1 MNDSILQW
9 GFISTARIN
18 QSLIPPLRMSK
29 RNHLLGIA
37 SRNIE
42 TAQDYS
48 KKNHIPKMYG
58 SYEDLLADPGIDVVY
73 ISLPNSLHAEWTIKA
88 LQAGKHVLCEKPLAV
103 SLAEVDAI
111 RAAANQSGR
120 SVAEAFMYRHH
131 PQTIKVQQLIE
142 NGSVGK
148 LQFMR
153 GWFTFSLKRPEDIR
167 LKADLGGGS
176 LWDIG
181 CYPVSYARML
191 MGAKPTQVYGWQI
204 PSSSGVDLTLA
215 GQLLFPGDVCAQVF
229 SSFHSPR
236 SSGFQIVGSEASLS
250 ISDPFRPHGKSQII
264 LTGDN
269 QKEQIQTIQQELYL
283 GEVENMADAIINGKP
298 PRLSLQE
305 SRDNIETILALLE
318 AARMGS
324 IVKL

>member
-18 QSLIPPLRMSK
+18 KSLITPLRMSK
-29 RNHLLGIA
+29 RSHLLGIA
-37 SRNIE
+37 SRSLE
-42 TAQDYS
+42 TARAYS

-58 SYEDLLADPGIDVVY
+58 SYEDMLADPGIDVVY

-103 SLAEVDAI
+103 SLAEADAVS
-111 RAAANQSGR
+111 AAADQSGR
-120 SVAEAFMYRHH
+120 IAAEAFMYRHH

-142 NGSVGK
+142 NGGIGTP
-148 LQFMR
+148 QFMR

-167 LKADLGGGS
+167 LNSDLGGGS

-181 CYPVSYARML
+181 CYPISYARML
-191 MGAKPTQVYGWQI
+191 MGAKPTQVFGWQMA
-204 PSSSGVDLTLA
+204 SSSGVDLTFA
-215 GQLLFPGDVCAQVF
+215 GQLLFSGDVCVQVF
-229 SSFHSPR
+229 SSFRTPHST
-236 SSGFQIVGSEASLS
+236 GFQIIGSEANLS
-250 ISDPFRPHGKSQII
+250 IAEPFNPHGKSQII
-264 LTGDN
+264 LTGDKN
-269 QKEQIQTIQQELYL
+269 KELIHSFQQELYL
-283 GEVENMADAIINGKP
+283 GEVEDMADAIMNGKP
-298 PRLSLQE
+298 PRISLQE

-318 AARMGS
+318 SARMVS